1 MTSYGCQECWLKDI
15 DNFWLQYDTWT
26 WLLSPSPTSQ
36 GRYLLYS
43 VNMSQEDMVMVMM
56 TLTVER
62 DGQSVGPPT
71 NKKPH
76 LQ

>member
-1 MTSYGCQECWLKDI
+1 MIRGLGS
-15 DNFWLQYDTWT
+15 
-26 WLLSPSPTSQ
+26 
-36 GRYLLYS
+36 YLLPLRDAICYS